1 MIMTNHPVE
10 FVLGFRASVSLYN
23 VGQYDDMEILWTFLV
38 KMITLLVMIMM
49 MIMMVSYCWRWDEGL
64 CH

>member
-10 FVLGFRASVSLYN
+10 FVLGFTARVNSYN
-23 VGQYDDMEILWTFLV
+23 VGQCDDKEILWTFL
-38 KMITLLVMIMM
+38 KMMTLLVMIMM

>member
-23 VGQYDDMEILWTFLV
+23 VGQCDDTEILWTFL
-38 KMITLLVMIMM
+38 KMMTLLVMIMM

-64 CH
+64 YH